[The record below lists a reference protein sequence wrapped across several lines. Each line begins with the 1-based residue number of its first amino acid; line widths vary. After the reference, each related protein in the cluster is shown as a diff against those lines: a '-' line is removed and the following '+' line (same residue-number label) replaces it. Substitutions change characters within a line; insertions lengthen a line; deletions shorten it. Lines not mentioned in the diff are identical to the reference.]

1 MGNDLVRTSATTEMT
16 RIQEAGVAA
25 LAKKEA
31 MNRLYKQLQGATW
44 GNIKGTSLTP
54 QTLAAMAAF
63 CVKTGAEPQ
72 THVDVLG
79 GRPYLNAEY
88 YRELATTHPRYV
100 DAEQTNITS
109 DKAKREE
116 WGVPEEAKAAWLT
129 TIRYFVQMAPL
140 EAIKAGRIP
149 VDDAQQWI
157 KCATECNHAGT
168 LSGARNKDPVGDSHP
183 HKTAR
188 SRSFRRTAKLAFA
201 AWMEEQQD
209 AVDRATH
216 FMEAEWEEIQEE
228 NAAVETPQ
236 HVSVGTGEPRAA
248 IGAPKEAEAPQ
259 DDPALLTDA
268 RKRYYA
274 TLGELKLK
282 KDELRKPW
290 QERNGLPASV
300 TQFTLADYERADQLL
315 LGPVRKK
322 VAELCAATD
331 TDLEGLSNMLWNQAA
346 PDYAKQWLQAM
357 KTLEGKAKQDEPEP
371 ELVGQGRMTL

>member
-1 MGNDLVRTSATTEMT
+1 MGNDLVRTSGATELN

-44 GNIKGTSLTP
+44 GDIKGTSLTP

-63 CVKTGAEPQ
+63 CVQTGAEPQ
-72 THVDVLG
+72 THVDILG
-79 GRPYLNAEY
+79 GRPYLNSEY
-88 YRELATTHPRYV
+88 YRELTATHKRFV
-100 DAEQTNITS
+100 DARQTNITA

-116 WGVPEEAKAAWLT
+116 WGVHEQAKAAWTT
-129 TIRYFVQMAPL
+129 TIRYFPRMAPL
-140 EAIKAGRIP
+140 AALEAGRLSAE
-149 VDDAQQWI
+149 DADCWI
-157 KCATECNHAGT
+157 RSATECNDAG
-168 LSGARNKDPVGDSHP
+168 SIGRNKDPVGDSHP

-188 SRSFRRTAKLAFA
+188 SRSYRRTAKLVFG

-216 FMEAEWEEIQEE
+216 LLEAEWEEITDE
-228 NAAVETPQ
+228 NAVVETPQ

-248 IGAPKEAEAPQ
+248 ISAPKEAEAPQ
-259 DDPALLTDA
+259 DDSALLVDA
-268 RKRYYA
+268 RRRYYA
-274 TLGELKLK
+274 TLGELRLK
-282 KDELRKPW
+282 KDDLRKPW
-290 QERNGLPASV
+290 QERNGFPASV
-300 TQFTLADYERADQLL
+300 TQFTLADYARADKLL

-357 KTLEGKAKQDEPEP
+357 KTLEGKAKAKQDEPEP
-371 ELVGQGRMTL
+371 EPVGQGRMTL